1 LLRKKQ
7 EAQLETKKKYATTL
21 FSTGKIRKDREPSC
35 TFLDYQIAMDEYF
48 GVNDTCT
55 CYANMITLSNKYI
68 VMKPALTVPATHQPH
83 HQPFNEINT
92 SR

>member
-1 LLRKKQ
+1 MPQ
-7 EAQLETKKKYATTL
+7 HYFQLGK
-21 FSTGKIRKDREPSC
+21 SGKIENPAANFWTTTR
-35 TFLDYQIAMDEYF
+35 LQWMNIF